1 MPNDPQDLTADVTI
15 ATELTDTVPAARGQG
30 GSGAPGD
37 PARPEEDRTVFAD
50 PVEQAILVDR
60 TREPALPPGAPPDAR
75 GAPGDT
81 VVADMRDATVI
92 TSDTAIRRAL
102 RARTGK
108 TDRSQSDGE
117 DGDGEGDPDNLF
129 GNYRVVAPLAGS
141 GAIPRLLAEHATLGF
156 PVAIKMLPPA
166 LIGSTDAENLF
177 FAEAMVASRIA
188 HRGVPMVVDF
198 GYDQRGIA
206 YLAMEYLEG
215 ETLGARLAGG
225 GTFTLEQVLTIGV
238 QVAAVLAAAHGVGV
252 QHGAIRPDT
261 IHLSPDPAEP
271 GGLRVKV
278 LDFGVFDRATQADWF
293 RAPELP
299 SRGPHGTGATGAPAP
314 PVEPAVDLY
323 SLGCVLYQL
332 LAGRPPLDGTDAQ
345 VADRLRVHDAP
356 PPHVHRA
363 DIPWPFG
370 ALVHRMVSRRP
381 EARPASA
388 ADVERELRALLVG
401 APASEEGGA
410 AWSRAAQWGSRS
422 AHRAGLSF
430 QSAWRSIGPR
440 ARALGARAIA
450 AARRAAVQHPRWS
463 VAVIAA
469 VLFAMTFGLI
479 LLIR

>member
-1 MPNDPQDLTADVTI
+1 MPNDPQDLTADVTL
-15 ATELTDTVPAARGQG
+15 ATELGDTVPAALGPG
-30 GSGAPGD
+30 GAAAAGGPV
-37 PARPEEDRTVFAD
+37 RPEEDRTVFAD

-60 TREPALPPGAPPDAR
+60 TREPAVPPGAPPDPR

-92 TSDTAIRRAL
+92 TSDSAIRRAL
-102 RARTGK
+102 GARTDK
-108 TDRSQSDGE
+108 TARSPSDGE
-117 DGDGEGDPDNLF
+117 DGEGDPDNLF
-129 GNYRVVAPLAGS
+129 GNYRVVAPLAGT

-188 HRGVPMVVDF
+188 HRGMPMVVDF

-215 ETLGARLAGG
+215 ETLGARLGRG

-238 QVAAVLAAAHGVGV
+238 QVAAVLAAAHAVGV

-261 IHLSPDPAEP
+261 IHLSADPAEP

-299 SRGPHGTGATGAPAP
+299 PRGPHGTGATGAPAP
-314 PVEPAVDLY
+314 PVEPAVDIY

-332 LAGRPPLDGTDAQ
+332 LAGRPPLDGSDAQ
-345 VADRLRVHDAP
+345 VAERLRVHDAP

-381 EARPASA
+381 EGRPASA
-388 ADVERELRALLVG
+388 AEVERELRALLVG
-401 APASEEGGA
+401 APAAEEGGA

-422 AHRAGLSF
+422 AHRAGVSVR
-430 QSAWRSIGPR
+430 SALRSLGPR
-440 ARALGARAIA
+440 VRKLGARATA
-450 AARRAAVQHPRWS
+450 AARRAAAQHPRWS
-463 VAVIAA
+463 VAAIAA
-469 VLFAMTFGLI
+469 VLFVMAFGLVF
-479 LLIR
+479 LSR